1 MCESH
6 HKREIF
12 CKGFFC
18 HSRPSPSKPDFLS
31 GSWAGPWACEG
42 RSEQHAEHVVPT
54 MNTHECVLLL
64 YNNRHLFNSY
74 RQLSTCI
81 FMFIYLQL
89 SNIHVCIY
97 VHLFTTFYDY
107 TVHMIHVFMYV
118 HLFTVSSTIW
128 WTTVASCM
136 IGNSRWTNQCHQ
148 VFQCLHLWPK
158 Q

>member
-1 MCESH
+1 MRATTKEKFSA
-6 HKREIF
+6 RDFFATPVRRPLSPTF
-12 CKGFFC
+12 CQGAEQALGPAKA
-18 HSRPSPSKPDFLS
+18 DLS
-31 GSWAGPWACEG
+31 NM
-42 RSEQHAEHVVPT
+42 RSMLFQRWI
-54 MNTHECVLLL
+54 HECVLLL